1 MLPMPNLTAYA
12 AVAVVAAALASAGA
26 WQAQEWRY
34 DAKNAQ
40 RQQAEREADEL
51 RQADA
56 RQARALNDKAA
67 GLHAAALAHVNTQL
81 GAANAQ
87 IALLSDG
94 RACLDGRTVGL
105 LNNIGKPA
113 GGLGLRAAAGDPASP
128 APAAAGSGAD
138 AAPAGYA
145 SERATAQQ
153 IADCRAQYA
162 EVASQVD
169 QILDIEERRD
179 AQRAGR

>member
-1 MLPMPNLTAYA
+1 MTPLPSLTPYA
-12 AVAVVAAALASAGA
+12 AVALVAAALASAGA

-34 DAKNAQ
+34 GAKEAQ
-40 RQQAEREADEL
+40 RLQREREADEL
-51 RQADA
+51 RQADV
-56 RQARALNDKAA
+56 RQAREMNDKAA

-113 GGLGLRAAAGDPASP
+113 GGLGLRAAAGDPAGP

-145 SERATAQQ
+145 SERATAAQ
-153 IADCRAQYA
+153 IAACRAQYA
-162 EVASQVD
+162 EVASQVN
-169 QILDIEERRD
+169 QILDAEEQRD
-179 AQRAGR
+179 AQRASR

>member
-1 MLPMPNLTAYA
+1 MTPLPSLTPYA
-12 AVAVVAAALASAGA
+12 AVALVAAALASTGA

-34 DAKNAQ
+34 GAKEAQ
-40 RQQAEREADEL
+40 RLQREREADEL
-51 RQADA
+51 RQADV
-56 RQARALNDKAA
+56 RQAREMNDKAA

-138 AAPAGYA
+138 AGGYA
-145 SERATAQQ
+145 SERAAAQQ
-153 IADCRAQYA
+153 IAACRAEYA
-162 EVASQVD
+162 AVASQVD
-169 QILDIEERRD
+169 QILDIEDRRD

>member
-1 MLPMPNLTAYA
+1 MLSIPVPNLTVH
-12 AVAVVAAALASAGA
+12 VAVLAAALAGVAA

-34 DAKNAQ
+34 GAKDAE
-40 RQQAEREADEL
+40 RLQAEQKADEL

-81 GAANAQ
+81 GAANAR
-87 IALLSDG
+87 IASLSAD

-113 GGLGLRAAAGDPASP
+113 GGLGLRAAAGDPAGQ
-128 APAAAGSGAD
+128 AQAAAGSGAD

-145 SERATAQQ
+145 SERATATQ
-153 IADCRAQYA
+153 IATCRAQYA
-162 EVASQVD
+162 ELASQVN
-169 QILDIEERRD
+169 QILDAEEQRD
-179 AQRAGR
+179 AQRASR